1 MLPEYEIRKTICEI
15 GKRLYDKGYVAAKH
29 GNISYKYSEN
39 EYFCTP
45 RGVSKVFLTPDKIVK
60 VDANGKKIGN
70 CMYEPTSE
78 VTLHIRMYK
87 ENPEICALIHA
98 QPPFSTAYA
107 IKNVPINNCVLP
119 ENYVYLGVVPKGA
132 YNKATGEISAELI
145 DCLRTK
151 KGFLF
156 EGTSVFSTG
165 DTLENAFDN
174 VDSLEFYS
182 RMNFIGSHIP
192 GGAGVVEAVS
202 GNGNNASLGNAS
214 VGSEAVIKAV
224 TEQIIRE
231 LGR

>member
-1 MLPEYEIRKTICEI
+1 MQSEFEIRKAICEI
-15 GKRLYDKGYVAAKH
+15 GKRLYAKGYVAAKH
-29 GNISYKYSEN
+29 GNISYKLNEN

-45 RGVSKVFLTPDKIVK
+45 SGVSKVYLTPDKIVK
-60 VDANGKKIGN
+60 VDATGKKIDN
-70 CMYEPTSE
+70 CKYNPTSE

-87 ENPEICALIHA
+87 ENPELRALIHA

-132 YNKATGEISAELI
+132 YNKTTGEISAELI
-145 DCLRTK
+145 DCIKTK

-192 GGAGVVEAVS
+192 CGANVVEAVS
-202 GNGNNASLGNAS
+202 DHSESEDIVKAITERIMSQLG
-214 VGSEAVIKAV
+214 K
-224 TEQIIRE
+224 
-231 LGR
+231 

>member
-1 MLPEYEIRKTICEI
+1 MLPEYEVRRAICEI
-15 GKRLYDKGYVAAKH
+15 GKRLYEKGYVAAKH

-45 RGVSKVFLTPDKIVK
+45 SGVSKVFLTPEKIVK
-60 VDANGKKIGN
+60 VDANGKKIGGN
-70 CMYEPTSE
+70 MYNPTSE

-87 ENPEICALIHA
+87 ENPDIRALIHA

-107 IKNVPINNCVLP
+107 IKNVPIHSCVLP

-145 DCLRTK
+145 DCIKTK

-182 RMNFIGSHIP
+182 KMNFIGSHIP
-192 GGAGVVEAVS
+192 CGASVAEAVS
-202 GNGNNASLGNAS
+202 DNSGNK
-214 VGSEAVIKAV
+214 AVIKAV

-231 LGR
+231 LSV

>member
-1 MLPEYEIRKTICEI
+1 MLPEFEIRQAICEI
-15 GKRLYDKGYVAAKH
+15 GKRLYAKGYVAAKH

-45 RGVSKVFLTPDKIVK
+45 SGVSKVFLTPDKIVK
-60 VDANGKKIGN
+60 VDANGRKVGS
-70 CMYEPTSE
+70 CMYTPTSE

-87 ENPEICALIHA
+87 ENPEIRALIHA

-107 IKNVPINNCVLP
+107 IKNIPINHCVLP

-132 YNKATGEISAELI
+132 YNKATGEISTELA
-145 DCLRTK
+145 DCLKTK
-151 KGFLF
+151 KGFLY

-182 RMNFIGSHIP
+182 KMNFIGSHIP
-192 GGAGVVEAVS
+192 CGTSVARVVSEPS
-202 GNGNNASLGNAS
+202 E
-214 VGSEAVIKAV
+214 SEAMVKAV
-224 TEQIIRE
+224 TEQIMRE
-231 LGR
+231 LGM

>member
-1 MLPEYEIRKTICEI
+1 MLSEFEIRRAICEI
-15 GKRLYDKGYVAAKH
+15 GKRLYAKGYVAAKH
-29 GNISYKYSEN
+29 GNISYKLSDN

-45 RGVSKVFLTPDKIVK
+45 SGVSKVFLTPDKIVK
-60 VDANGKKIGN
+60 VDATGKKIGN
-70 CMYEPTSE
+70 GMYNPTSE
-78 VTLHIRMYK
+78 VTLHIRMYQ
-87 ENPEICALIHA
+87 ENPELRALIHA

-107 IKNVPINNCVLP
+107 IKNVPVNNCVLP

-132 YNKATGEISAELI
+132 YNKATGEISQALK
-145 DCLRTK
+145 DCLKTK

-182 RMNFIGSHIP
+182 KMNFIGSHIP
-192 GGAGVVEAVS
+192 CGESIVEAVS
-202 GNGNNASLGNAS
+202 EPSDSDAI
-214 VGSEAVIKAV
+214 VKAV
-224 TEQIIRE
+224 TEQIMRE

>member
-1 MLPEYEIRKTICEI
+1 MMQEFEIRKAICEI
-15 GKRLYDKGYVAAKH
+15 GKRLYAKGYVAAKH

-45 RGVSKVFLTPDKIVK
+45 SGVAKIHLTPDKIVK
-60 VDANGKKIGN
+60 VDATGKKIDGGS
-70 CMYEPTSE
+70 YKPTSE
-78 VTLHIRMYK
+78 VTLHIRMYQ
-87 ENPEICALIHA
+87 ENPEVRCLIHA

-132 YNKATGEISAELI
+132 YNKATGEISAQLKE
-145 DCLRTK
+145 CMKTK

-182 RMNFIGSHIP
+182 KMNFIGSHIP
-192 GGAGVVEAVS
+192 GGASVAEVVSDTSGDEAMV
-202 GNGNNASLGNAS
+202 
-214 VGSEAVIKAV
+214 KAV
-224 TEQIIRE
+224 TENILRQ
-231 LGR
+231 LGM

>member
-1 MLPEYEIRKTICEI
+1 MLTEYEVKKEICEI
-15 GKRLYDKGYVAAKH
+15 GKILYAKGYVAAKH

-45 RGVSKVFLTPDKIVK
+45 SGVAKMYLTPDKIVK

-70 CMYEPTSE
+70 CAYNPTSE
-78 VTLHIRMYK
+78 MPLHIRMYK
-87 ENPEICALIHA
+87 ENPEVRALIHA

-107 IKNVPINNCVLP
+107 IKNIPINNCVLP
-119 ENYVYLGVVPKGA
+119 ENYVYLGIVPKGA
-132 YNKATGEISAELI
+132 YNKATGEISEELKE
-145 DCLRTK
+145 CMRTK

-156 EGTSVFSTG
+156 DGMSTFSTG

-174 VDSLEFYS
+174 MDALEFYTK
-182 RMNFIGSHIP
+182 MNFIGSHIP
-192 GGAGVVEAVS
+192 EAANVAEVVSQPSGDEALV
-202 GNGNNASLGNAS
+202 
-214 VGSEAVIKAV
+214 KAV

>member
-1 MLPEYEIRKTICEI
+1 MIPEFEVRRAICEV
-15 GKRLYDKGYVAAKH
+15 GKRLYAKGYVAAKH

-70 CMYEPTSE
+70 GMYEPTSE

-87 ENPEICALIHA
+87 ENPEINALIHA

-107 IKNVPINNCVLP
+107 IKNAPINNCVLP

-132 YNKATGEISAELI
+132 YNKATGGISAELI
-145 DCLRTK
+145 DCLKTK
-151 KGFLF
+151 KAFLF

-174 VDSLEFYS
+174 VDSLEFYPK
-182 RMNFIGSHIP
+182 MNFIGSYIP
-192 GGAGVVEAVS
+192 CGANVTEAVS
-202 GNGNNASLGNAS
+202 DHSGN
-214 VGSEAVIKAV
+214 EAVVKSV
-224 TEQIIRE
+224 TEQIMRE
-231 LGR
+231 LGM